1 MEDEA
6 IMKTVFKRIFSRM
19 ILIGCF
25 LMMIGNV
32 SLAQPN
38 ETLAQSKLTQIT
50 EEEKA
55 IIESLFVLSSEIEML
70 NTELTKLGETIETIE
85 ADIQNKEGAIAD
97 QETAYMVLKSSL
109 GEVLRIQQRSGIASN
124 IEVIL
129 GAKNLKDLVN
139 RINLLRDLSKN
150 VDDLMNETES
160 VRLQLVRERESLDE
174 LLIDME
180 NQEVLLMQTAAD
192 KSKAKRELE
201 AYLESLASE
210 KAHYQDYLDSIEA
223 LWTSL
228 KPLFADT
235 IQSFTEIIEK
245 GDLPEDTVEVNMSLF
260 NTRGT
265 IKEEKF
271 NAILDKKVD
280 LPELT
285 FDFKPDGVSLSFPS
299 YEIELDGYFE
309 LLDSQTIQYVVTGG
323 AFYNLPMSESALK
336 DLFSEGD
343 LIFNLKAILGNNTI
357 KKITNFE
364 DRLELQITI
373 SLF

>member
-1 MEDEA
+1 MKMIFKYA
-6 IMKTVFKRIFSRM
+6 ILMGCIFW
-19 ILIGCF
+19 IIGG
-25 LMMIGNV
+25 I
-32 SLAQPN
+32 STAQPN
-38 ETLAQSKLTQIT
+38 ETEAQNKLTQIT
-50 EEEKA
+50 KEEQA

-70 NTELTKLGETIETIE
+70 NTEISKLGEDIQKIETDIRDKQRAIGVQELAYE
-85 ADIQNKEGAIAD
+85 ALKQN
-97 QETAYMVLKSSL
+97 L
-109 GEVLRIQQRSGIASN
+109 GEVLRIQQRAGVASN
-124 IEVIL
+124 IEIVL

-150 VDDLMNETES
+150 VDNLMNETES
-160 VRLQLVRERESLDE
+160 VRLQLERERETLDD

-180 NQEVLLMQTAAD
+180 NQEALLAQTAMD
-192 KSKAKRELE
+192 KNKAKLELE
-201 AYLESLASE
+201 AYLEGLASE

-223 LWTSL
+223 LWASL
-228 KPLFADT
+228 KPLFAET
-235 IQSFTEIIEK
+235 IQSFTEIIET
-245 GDLPEDTVEVNMSLF
+245 GDLPEDTVEVNVSLF

-265 IKEEKF
+265 IREDKF
-271 NAILDKKVD
+271 NALLDKRED

-285 FDFKPDGVSLSFPS
+285 FDFKADGVSLSFPS

-309 LLDSQTIQYVVTGG
+309 LLDPQTIQYVVTGG
-323 AFYNLPMSESALK
+323 VFYNLPMSESALK

-343 LIFNLKAILGNNTI
+343 LIFNLKAILGKNTI